1 MFARGVSLLL
11 GVGAVGVLAL
21 ALILQAGA
29 GPPEA
34 SAQGASATATA
45 AATPLPLPECLNGTA
60 VANPLGNAGL
70 VSDCSVLLR
79 AKVALQGTATLNWS
93 ATLAIASWDGVGL
106 TESDP
111 KRVGSLRSGGKA
123 LNGSIP
129 PGLGRLNELT
139 LVDWV
144 GLGLTGTI
152 PAELGNLGSLTSL
165 KLSGNKLSGEI
176 PASLG
181 NLTSLET
188 MYLGGNDL
196 TGPIPDLS
204 RITPLHVLIL
214 RNNELSGEIPAW
226 LGGMTNLKRLILSGN
241 RLTGDIPH
249 ELGRLPDGRMGLAGG
264 DGEIRL
270 SGNAL
275 SGCVPPSLRTVP
287 IHDLALLPLSD
298 CPLPTK
304 PADLAAASGDGNAV
318 LSWTDPGGEGLARVT
333 GYRYRI
339 GPAAAWRELVCDG
352 VVVAGIRAHGLTNGT
367 EHTLALQAR
376 NVYGWG
382 PPATVEVTPAAPA
395 AATVAPAA
403 APPKP
408 SGVTAAGGDGR
419 VALSWTTP
427 AAGAGTQYRYRLR
440 APDEAWGDWRDN
452 GCTRA
457 AVGGATGGM
466 TLIGLEGGATYEVRL
481 QAYNAAGRGEYEQFA
496 ATTAPAAPDGLGATD
511 GNGNAVLSWTDPD
524 GKGDARVTG
533 YRYRT
538 GPAAGWI
545 ERVCDGVVSVGMQVR
560 GLTGGTVYALELQA
574 RNAEGWGPSAEV
586 TVRPLPVPTGTVA
599 PTAKPPEPSG
609 LEAEGGDRR
618 IALSWDEPDAIADGQ
633 WIRYR
638 YSLRPAGGTWGDWLV
653 NDCTREATDGMTL
666 TGLDAG
672 VTYEVRLQAR
682 NSVGWGRAARDTAT
696 TVPGPPAG
704 LAAEA
709 GRRSALLTWD
719 DLGPRITGY
728 RYRTGPGAD
737 WSELVHTYADAIAAI
752 RVRGLSNGKTYTLE
766 LQAQNASGW
775 GPSATAA
782 VTPTATPPEGATTT
796 P

>member
-1 MFARGVSLLL
+1 MMCAMFARGASLLL
-11 GVGAVGVLAL
+11 GVGAVGILAL

-29 GPPEA
+29 GTREA
-34 SAQGASATATA
+34 SAQGVAATA
-45 AATPLPLPECLNGTA
+45 AATPLPLPECLNGTV
-60 VANPLGNAGL
+60 VANPVSNAGL
-70 VSDCSVLLR
+70 VSDCSALLR
-79 AKVALQGTATLNWS
+79 AKDALRGTATLNWS

-106 TESDP
+106 TASDP
-111 KRVGSLRSGGKA
+111 KRVSSLSLVGKS
-123 LNGSIP
+123 LTGSIP
-129 PGLGRLNELT
+129 PGLA
-139 LVDWV
+139 
-144 GLGLTGTI
+144 GLSGLTH
-152 PAELGNLGSLTSL
+152 LNLGT
-165 KLSGNKLSGEI
+165 NRLSGEI

-181 NLTSLET
+181 NLTSLEK
-188 MYLGGNDL
+188 MYLNDNFEL
-196 TGPIPDLS
+196 TGTIPDLS
-204 RITPLHVLIL
+204 RITQLHILLL
-214 RNNELSGEIPAW
+214 RNNKLSGEIPAW
-226 LGGMTNLKRLILSGN
+226 LGGMTNLKRLILKGN

-249 ELGRLPDGRMGLAGG
+249 ELGRLPDGRMGLVGG

-275 SGCVPPSLRTVP
+275 TGCIPPSLRTVP

-298 CPLPTK
+298 CPLPAA
-304 PADLAAASGDGNAV
+304 PADLAAASGDRNAV

-333 GYRYRI
+333 GYRYRT
-339 GPAAAWRELVCDG
+339 GPAAAWRDLVCDG

-367 EHTLALQAR
+367 EHTLALRAR

-382 PPATVEVTPAAPA
+382 PPATVKVTPAAPA

-427 AAGAGTQYRYRLR
+427 AAGAGAQYRYRLR
-440 APDEAWGDWRDN
+440 APGEAWGDWRDN

-496 ATTAPAAPDGLGATD
+496 ATTAPAAPDGLGAAA
-511 GNGNAVLSWTDPD
+511 GNGNAVLSWTSP
-524 GKGDARVTG
+524 GGEGDARVTG

-538 GPAAGWI
+538 GSAAEWN
-545 ERVCDGVVSVGMQVR
+545 ERVCDGVVPAGMQVR
-560 GLTGGTVYALELQA
+560 GLTGGTIYALDLQA
-574 RNAEGWGPSAEV
+574 RNAEGWGPAAEV
-586 TVRPLPVPTGTVA
+586 TVRPIRLEAPAPA

-609 LEAEGGDRR
+609 LKAEGGDRR

-638 YSLRPAGGTWGDWLV
+638 YSLRPAGGTWGDWQA
-653 NDCTREATDGMTL
+653 NDCTREAADGMTL
-666 TGLDAG
+666 TGLGAG

-682 NSVGWGRAARDTAT
+682 NSVGWGRAARATVT
-696 TVPGPPAG
+696 TVPAAPPG

-719 DLGPRITGY
+719 DPGPRITGY
-728 RYRTGPGAD
+728 RYRTGRTAE
-737 WSELVHTYADAIAAI
+737 WSALVHADADAIAAI

-775 GPSATAA
+775 GPSATAT
-782 VTPTATPPEGATTT
+782 VTPTATPPEGATDT